1 MKANLKNKLIAS
13 ASIGLAIASLS
24 PILPAQTDTVQAL
37 SKSDE

>member
-1 MKANLKNKLIAS
+1 MKINWNNKLIAS

-37 SKSDE
+37 SKGNE